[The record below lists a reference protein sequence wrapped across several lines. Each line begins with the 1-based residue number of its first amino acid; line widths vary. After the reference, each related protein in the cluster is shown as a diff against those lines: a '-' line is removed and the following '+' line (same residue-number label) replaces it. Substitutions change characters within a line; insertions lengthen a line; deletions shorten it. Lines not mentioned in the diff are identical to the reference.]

1 MDTIIL
7 TDSSC
12 DLPLEFIEENKIPF
26 LGLTCHLSYGDYTD
40 DFGKSLPYK
49 KFYDSV
55 RQGEMPTTSQI
66 NTYTFEETFKKYLKD
81 GKAIIYIGMSS
92 AMSGCINSA
101 IIAKNTIL
109 DQMPNADIT
118 IIDSKSASIGEGLL
132 VYKAI
137 EMLNSGC
144 SKDEIIDWLEKNKL
158 RVHHWFLVDNLM
170 HLKRGGR
177 LSYTAAAIGTI
188 LNIKPIIFI
197 NNKGELINSINSRGR
212 KKAIKSLIKLFQ
224 DYSLNSED
232 VIGISHADCIED
244 ALYLKELLTEEFN
257 VKKVI
262 INYVGPVIGA
272 HTGPGM
278 LSLCFFGKERP

>member
-40 DFGKSLPYK
+40 NFGKSLTYK

-66 NTYTFEETFKKYLKD
+66 NTYAFEETFKKYINE
-81 GKAIIYIGMSS
+81 GKSIIYIGMSS
-92 AMSGCINSA
+92 AMSGCINGA

-109 DQMPNADIT
+109 DQIPNADIT

-132 VYKAI
+132 VYKAV

-144 SKDEIIDWLEKNKL
+144 SKNEIVDWLEENKL
-158 RVHHWFLVDNLM
+158 KVHHWFLVDNLM

-197 NNKGELINSINSRGR
+197 NNKGELINSINTRGR
-212 KKAIKSLIKLFQ
+212 KKAIKTLIKLFE
-224 DYSLNSED
+224 DYSLNPEE

-244 ALYLKELLTEEFN
+244 ALYLKELLTEEFK

-278 LSLCFFGKERP
+278 LSLCFLGKERP